1 MINTTME
8 LCAPRMTRM
17 LRIEDFHGLHA
28 RPAALFV
35 KAVKPFQAEIM
46 VQCGEGSANG
56 KSILSLMVLG
66 AQAGDTLTIIA
77 EGPDAAAALQALDCL
92 FQRQPFMR
100 NAIHARPPVQVTTA
114 P

>member
-8 LCAPRMTRM
+8 LCVPRMTRM
-17 LRIEDFHGLHA
+17 LRIEDSHGLHA

-56 KSILSLMVLG
+56 KSVLSLMILG
-66 AQAGDTLTIIA
+66 VRAGDMLTVIA

-92 FQRQPFMR
+92 SQRQPIM
-100 NAIHARPPVQVTTA
+100 
-114 P
+114 